1 MSRMTTWEFIIIMIW
16 VISIVIV
23 IVGIPFLLYS
33 RKMSKKMEQMQQNL
47 NTHLSTIDQMKK
59 TKEERMHELVDLQN
73 KINKMIEEE
82 KNKL

>member
-1 MSRMTTWEFIIIMIW
+1 MTTWELIIILIW

-23 IVGIPFLLYS
+23 IVGIPSYLYA
-33 RKMSKKMEQMQQNL
+33 RKMSKKMEKMQQNL
-47 NTHLSTIDQMKK
+47 DMHLNTIDIMKK
-59 TKEERMHELVDLQN
+59 TKEERMHELVEIQN

>member
-1 MSRMTTWEFIIIMIW
+1 MTTWEFIIIMIW

>member
-1 MSRMTTWEFIIIMIW
+1 MTTWEFIIILIW
-16 VISIVIV
+16 AISITIV
-23 IVGIPFLLYS
+23 IVGIPFYLYS
-33 RKMSKKMEQMQQNL
+33 RKMSKKMEQMHQNL
-47 NTHLSTIDQMKK
+47 NAHLSTIDQMKK